1 MFQFNREELASVLEL
16 RNETLHKKRQL
27 HENDPE
33 YATIETE
40 LKQLNKCVKEK
51 VSMAKARWYAHLCE
65 HIHDMSMNPRKAWEY
80 IRILTKGET
89 AHHRMAKD
97 MALRRAN
104 GKIATNDNKNMERAY
119 PHFQEVLNNHRP
131 VDFSVL
137 EPLQQS
143 NAKHE
148 LDAAITWD
156 EFNKAV
162 NKLKTTKP
170 LV

>member
-1 MFQFNREELASVLEL
+1 
-16 RNETLHKKRQL
+16 
-27 HENDPE
+27 
-33 YATIETE
+33 
-40 LKQLNKCVKEK
+40 
-51 VSMAKARWYAHLCE
+51 MAKARWYAHLCE

-89 AHHRMAKD
+89 AHHRKAKD

-119 PHFQEVLNNHRP
+119 PHFEEVLNNHRL
-131 VDFSVL
+131 VDFSEL
-137 EPLQQS
+137 ELLQQH
-143 NAKHE
+143 NVKHE

-162 NKLKTTKP
+162 NKLKNNKAPGLNGVHQKGFYVPYRT
-170 LV
+170 